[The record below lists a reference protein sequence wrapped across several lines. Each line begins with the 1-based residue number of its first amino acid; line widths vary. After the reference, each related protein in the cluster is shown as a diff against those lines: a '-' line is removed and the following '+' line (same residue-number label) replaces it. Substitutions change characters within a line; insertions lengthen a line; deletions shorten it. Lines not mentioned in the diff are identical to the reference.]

1 MSTLEKMSYDISCD
15 HIKQLDE
22 KYNTDNERIFK
33 ENFICLNSEDNDYIN
48 KNIRYLN
55 NIYVSRKSCV
65 YKSTEPDE
73 LKWTNA
79 FININEPISYCIFN
93 SNYDIRM
100 NNAYTNNNTRAIFNE
115 NTRRKILT
123 NY

>member
-1 MSTLEKMSYDISCD
+1 MSTLEKMSYNISCD

-33 ENFICLNSEDNDYIN
+33 EKIICFNSEDNDYIN
-48 KNIRYLN
+48 KNIGYLN

-79 FININEPISYCIFN
+79 FIINNDYKK
-93 SNYDIRM
+93 NYGYNEI
-100 NNAYTNNNTRAIFNE
+100 TKAIFNE

-123 NY
+123 KY

>member
-1 MSTLEKMSYDISCD
+1 MSTLEKMSYNISCD

-33 ENFICLNSEDNDYIN
+33 EKIICFNSEDNDYIN
-48 KNIRYLN
+48 KNIGYLN

-79 FININEPISYCIFN
+79 FIINNDYKNIINNDYKKNYGYNEI
-93 SNYDIRM
+93 
-100 NNAYTNNNTRAIFNE
+100 TRAIFNE

-123 NY
+123 KY